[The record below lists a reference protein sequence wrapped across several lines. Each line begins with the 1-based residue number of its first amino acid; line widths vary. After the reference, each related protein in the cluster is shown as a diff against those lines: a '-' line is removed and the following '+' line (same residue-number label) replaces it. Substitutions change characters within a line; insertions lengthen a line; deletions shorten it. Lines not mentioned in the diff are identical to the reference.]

1 MLQSLTST
9 TFVCLPLNKIIL
21 AISEDLQFTIITV
34 CKNSAT
40 FLEETIMSVIEQT
53 YPNIQYIVIDG
64 GSTDGTID
72 IIKRYSAKIN
82 YWISEPDSGMYY
94 AINKALLQ
102 ATGDYIL
109 ILNSDDVLVDSI
121 TIKNAAD
128 VMAKDKLDFYHGN
141 MVKLKDGRMKKVKL
155 FPVTFKQLLFS
166 THCTFAPHPCFFI
179 SAHLNEAL
187 EGYKEEYKYASDYD
201 YILRALR
208 KKTSKGKHLDM
219 FISNFR
225 IHENSISASGKI
237 SEERKK
243 ILVKY
248 GYYQKS
254 FLIRFSYYYI
264 LWMYYKIINLG
275 HSYKAG

>member
-1 MLQSLTST
+1 LLQSLAST

-34 CKNSAT
+34 CKNSAK

-72 IIKRYSAKIN
+72 IIKRYSTKIN

-121 TIKNAAD
+121 TIK
-128 VMAKDKLDFYHGN
+128 
-141 MVKLKDGRMKKVKL
+141 
-155 FPVTFKQLLFS
+155 TQL
-166 THCTFAPHPCFFI
+166 
-179 SAHLNEAL
+179 
-187 EGYKEEYKYASDYD
+187 
-201 YILRALR
+201 
-208 KKTSKGKHLDM
+208 M
-219 FISNFR
+219 
-225 IHENSISASGKI
+225 
-237 SEERKK
+237 
-243 ILVKY
+243 
-248 GYYQKS
+248 
-254 FLIRFSYYYI
+254 
-264 LWMYYKIINLG
+264 
-275 HSYKAG
+275 

>member
-1 MLQSLTST
+1 M
-9 TFVCLPLNKIIL
+9 P
-21 AISEDLQFTIITV
+21 ISEDLKITIITV
-34 CKNSAT
+34 CKNSAK
-40 FLEETIMSVIEQT
+40 FLEETIRSVIDQT
-53 YPNIQYIVIDG
+53 HKNIQYIVIDG
-64 GSTDGTID
+64 ASTDGTID
-72 IIKRYSAKIN
+72 IIKKYSAKIN
-82 YWISEPDSGMYY
+82 YWVSEADKGMYF
-94 AINKALLQ
+94 AINKALLL

-109 ILNSDDVLVDSI
+109 ILNSDDVLVDST

-128 VMAKDKLDFYHGN
+128 VMVKETLDFYHGN

-179 SAHLNEAL
+179 SADLNEAL

-201 YILRALR
+201 YILRAMR

-243 ILVKY
+243 ILVKH
-248 GYYQKS
+248 GYYQTS
-254 FLIRFSYYYI
+254 FLIRFTYYYM